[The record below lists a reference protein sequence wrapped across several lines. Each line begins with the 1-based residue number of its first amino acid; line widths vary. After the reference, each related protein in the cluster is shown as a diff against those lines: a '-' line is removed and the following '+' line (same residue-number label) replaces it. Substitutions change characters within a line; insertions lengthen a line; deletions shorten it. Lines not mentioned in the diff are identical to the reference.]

1 MRQASKIQK
10 GGKEKMKVKVL
21 KLGYAAREVTSEQG
35 MTVEEAIRSSGME
48 VGGYKVTLNGVGA
61 DLAAPVHE
69 NDVIALVPK
78 VEAGCRPVQPPRRPV
93 IHAV

>member
-1 MRQASKIQK
+1 
-10 GGKEKMKVKVL
+10 MKVKVL

-35 MTVEEAIRSSGME
+35 MTVDEAIRSSGMD

-78 VEAGCRPVQPPRRPV
+78 VEAGCRPVHPPLRPI